1 MLNSYYTEKVIGFQG
16 VVIKNF
22 LRKENDI
29 EIEIE
34 QERKKC
40 ICPRCG
46 EQTNKI
52 ADDLFPKAI
61 AKFFNCLVQRFCFR
75 YSDRIREHIQL
86 TRRVQR
92 REIDCTDCQRTNWV
106 SPIIAACKQGEGLF
120 RYAGRTLRGN
130 GEPTLPLL
138 CK

>member
-40 ICPRCG
+40 I
-46 EQTNKI
+46 
-52 ADDLFPKAI
+52 D
-61 AKFFNCLVQRFCFR
+61 
-75 YSDRIREHIQL
+75 
-86 TRRVQR
+86 
-92 REIDCTDCQRTNWV
+92 
-106 SPIIAACKQGEGLF
+106 
-120 RYAGRTLRGN
+120 
-130 GEPTLPLL
+130 
-138 CK
+138 